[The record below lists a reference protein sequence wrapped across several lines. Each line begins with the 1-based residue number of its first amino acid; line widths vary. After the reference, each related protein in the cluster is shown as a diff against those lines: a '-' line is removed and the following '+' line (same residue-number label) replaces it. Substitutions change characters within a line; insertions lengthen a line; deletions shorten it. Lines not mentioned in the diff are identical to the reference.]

1 MIHRLDAV
9 ALQQL
14 LAADATP
21 PPLLLDVREDW
32 EYACCHIAGSLHI
45 PMAAIPER
53 IDSLDPG
60 RATVLIC
67 HHGVR
72 SYRVAVYLQGR
83 GFENLFNL
91 EGGID
96 AWAARVD
103 PAMPRY

>member
-1 MIHRLDAV
+1 MIHRLDVV

-14 LAADATP
+14 LAVDATSSP
-21 PPLLLDVREDW
+21 MLLDVREDW
-32 EYACCHIAGSLHI
+32 EYAYCHIAGSLHI
-45 PMAAIPER
+45 PMAAIPDR
-53 IDSLDPG
+53 IASLDPA

-72 SYRVAVYLQGR
+72 SHRVAIYLQGR
-83 GFENLFNL
+83 GFQNLFNL